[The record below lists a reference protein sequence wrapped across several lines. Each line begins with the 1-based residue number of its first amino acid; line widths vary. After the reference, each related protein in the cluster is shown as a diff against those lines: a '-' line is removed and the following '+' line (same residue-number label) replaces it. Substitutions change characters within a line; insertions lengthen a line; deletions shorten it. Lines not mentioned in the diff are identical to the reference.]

1 MFKTKNS
8 NTKKSEDVKK
18 SAGKVLDTKKDTP
31 TRAKVNA
38 NFIQFNFSI
47 SMWLETR
54 QINCPWSSCVLK
66 LRKWEMWTW
75 QWQRHETMTIGG
87 GYCVM
92 MFQVRILSSSLLI
105 LCWSLQ
111 LSFLMVNS
119 NRSTGRKTLSKITI
133 SCHWQGLVGLKN
145 NFK

>member
-47 SMWLETR
+47 SM
-54 QINCPWSSCVLK
+54 
-66 LRKWEMWTW
+66 
-75 QWQRHETMTIGG
+75 
-87 GYCVM
+87 
-92 MFQVRILSSSLLI
+92 
-105 LCWSLQ
+105 
-111 LSFLMVNS
+111 
-119 NRSTGRKTLSKITI
+119 
-133 SCHWQGLVGLKN
+133 
-145 NFK
+145 